1 MNPFLIEHYAK
12 FKDELDGY
20 TYIHNDNINL
30 VKPGGLIKFINL
42 NGELKG
48 GGIVLNVYNKDKL
61 TKMTFYM
68 KIPGKTYNLSYS
80 RNYIFFTTSA
90 KSKMRKILTN
100 ILKSPSL

>member
-1 MNPFLIEHYAK
+1 MNEFLVEHYNK
-12 FKDELDGY
+12 YKDELEGM
-20 TYIHNDNINL
+20 TYIHNENIN
-30 VKPGGLIKFINL
+30 VVQPGGLIKFINL

-48 GGIVLNVYNKDKL
+48 GGIVLNIYNKDKL